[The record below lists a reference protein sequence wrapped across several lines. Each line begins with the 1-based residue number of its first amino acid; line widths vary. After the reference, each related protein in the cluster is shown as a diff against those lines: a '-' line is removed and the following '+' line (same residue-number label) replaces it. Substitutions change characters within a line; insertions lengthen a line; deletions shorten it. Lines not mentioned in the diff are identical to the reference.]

1 MYVFTMTQGSLNSRI
16 SLAILAGLL
25 ASSVPIDRAQAQT
38 SCGTGLGGTLNIS
51 GPYPPPNDS
60 FIHVGEVARINSAE
74 IFSTATTCT
83 ATNLQA
89 WVIYPDNTFQEFL
102 DNFTLPSGGDQLCFG
117 TASGPCLPFTSTY
130 LVKLSDVQNTITF
143 ATNHPT
149 GFTFAINAGPQPRTV
164 QFGLAAAG
172 NAVRASGG
180 LASAQQVP
188 GLTVLSPC
196 ILVTKQC
203 ANT

>member
-1 MYVFTMTQGSLNSRI
+1 MCKFEIIRRSINGSAQVAL
-16 SLAILAGLL
+16 LAGLL

-117 TASGPCLPFTSTY
+117 T
-130 LVKLSDVQNTITF
+130 
-143 ATNHPT
+143 
-149 GFTFAINAGPQPRTV
+149 
-164 QFGLAAAG
+164 
-172 NAVRASGG
+172 
-180 LASAQQVP
+180 
-188 GLTVLSPC
+188 
-196 ILVTKQC
+196 
-203 ANT
+203 